1 MEDNFKIEII
11 SPEKIIFSDLAK
23 MIKIPSYEGEMSI
36 LKDHISIITYLR
48 PGLVKVEKDKD
59 SFEEFF
65 VQDGTIEF
73 FKNVLVLL
81 SASAIN
87 VKDLSKEF
95 IDNLKKATEEKL
107 LKENITDQDRYLLNH
122 KIDVIKE
129 IRV

>member
-1 MEDNFKIEII
+1 MFNNIQK
-11 SPEKIIFSDLAK
+11 FSILILQNLYYYEYSSIC
-23 MIKIPSYEGEMSI
+23 IKI
-36 LKDHISIITYLR
+36 L
-48 PGLVKVEKDKD
+48 
-59 SFEEFF
+59 
-65 VQDGTIEF
+65 IEF